1 MAEVVRSAAVR
12 VTEIP
17 IRDVILILVGKDL
30 QSQGV
35 KIRVTE
41 GCASHGL
48 AHVLL
53 ECGGEM
59 LVFGHGNAIGYD
71 PR

>member
-1 MAEVVRSAAVR
+1 MPMAEVVRSAAVR

-35 KIRVTE
+35 EILVTE
-41 GCASHGL
+41 GFARHGL

-53 ECGGEM
+53 E
-59 LVFGHGNAIGYD
+59 
-71 PR
+71 